1 MVESDAALM
10 DACPDFVSV
19 GSLLKAHPQE
29 DGGRRFVYFEASNE
43 GLDQQDEVILSKA
56 LADSKDF
63 YLRYGNV
70 DIDHYT
76 QIGAR
81 AGIPDYPTYEIGQPV
96 EVGQRGGSTF
106 VKSQLYAATSDKI
119 STPMLEKANMVW
131 DGLTKVDPPQRWYP
145 SVGGAV
151 LQKAIH
157 VDEATQARR
166 AVISKVRWSNVGLSR
181 TPVNQHVS
189 ACAAAPIGMF
199 AKCLAAQGVI
209 DFSKTLTAGYGTD
222 SATLS
227 GGASLRQQ
235 SLDGGV
241 KSYWDF
247 RERLAQAMREGTAG
261 KNPKSADLV
270 RFAAERFGLSH
281 DEAAEYVERFVRD
294 LQSGLTKRKAA

>member
-1 MVESDAALM
+1 MVASDDSLL

-19 GSLLKAHPQE
+19 GSLLKAHPKE
-29 DGGRRFVYFEASNE
+29 DGGRRFIYFEASNE
-43 GLDQQDEVILSKA
+43 GLDQQDEVVLAKA
-56 LADSKDF
+56 LEESKDF

-81 AGIPDYPTYEIGQPV
+81 AGIPDYPSYEIGQPV

-106 VKSQLYAATSDKI
+106 VKSELYSAASPKV
-119 STPMLEKANMVW
+119 SSPMLAKSSMVW
-131 DGLTKVDPPQRWYP
+131 DGLTKVKPPQRWYP

-151 LQKAIH
+151 LQKAIV

-181 TPVNQHVS
+181 TPVNQHVA
-189 ACAAAPIGMF
+189 ACTAVPVGMF
-199 AKCLAAQGVI
+199 AKCLAGASVI
-209 DFSKTLTAGYGTD
+209 DLTKTLTAGYGTD

-227 GGASLRQQ
+227 GGASLREQ

-241 KSYWDF
+241 KNYWDF
-247 RERLAQAMREGTAG
+247 RERMAEAMRTRAAG
-261 KNPKSADLV
+261 QNPKSGDLA
-270 RFAAERFGLSH
+270 RFAAERFGLSQ

-294 LQSGLTKRKAA
+294 LQSGITRTKAR